1 MVNDRQ
7 APDLERQMQGSS
19 DTHKPSHLSDA
30 ELLRTIGA
38 DLRSLYSDFLKQP
51 LPSLIEAALMRVDE
65 KTRPAYERR
74 LQAAF

>member
-1 MVNDRQ
+1 
-7 APDLERQMQGSS
+7 MQGNLDTQKRSS
-19 DTHKPSHLSDA
+19 LSDA

-51 LPSLIEAALMRVDE
+51 LPCLIEAALVRVDE
-65 KTRPAYERR
+65 KTRPTYERK